1 MKNLLFN
8 VSESLQFTVGDGI
21 RVLVNSPIKN
31 IRLSRQIY
39 VFGHELSSL
48 SLKSEAAYEYRRCII
63 TSRILVELSN
73 SRALSKITG
82 IFHKKFDSNMLVN
95 SFSFSIFVIS
105 DLESNDKLNYGTV
118 LRTKGKRNIGIL
130 SDYDLFS
137 DILVNDDERHSRP
150 YTKVTKFYDTVI
162 NLVHRNNA
170 AKVKQWVKT
179 WAISLN

>member
-1 MKNLLFN
+1 VKNLLFN

-63 TSRILVELSN
+63 TSRILLELSN

-95 SFSFSIFVIS
+95 SFSFPIFVIS
-105 DLESNDKLNYGTV
+105 DLGSNDKLNYGTV
-118 LRTKGKRNIGIL
+118 LRTKRKRNIGLL

-137 DILVNDDERHSRP
+137 DILVSDEERP
-150 YTKVTKFYDTVI
+150 IRTYAKVTKFYDTAI
-162 NLVHRNNA
+162 NFVHRNNA

>member
-1 MKNLLFN
+1 M
-8 VSESLQFTVGDGI
+8 GDGI

-31 IRLSRQIY
+31 IRLSRKIY
-39 VFGHELSSL
+39 GFGRELSPL
-48 SLKSEAAYEYRRCII
+48 SFKSETAHGYRRCII
-63 TSRILVELSN
+63 TTRILRKLSK
-73 SRALSKITG
+73 SSARSKITD
-82 IFHKKFDSNMLVN
+82 IIHKKFESNMLVN

>member
-8 VSESLQFTVGDGI
+8 VSESFQFTAGDGI
-21 RVLVNSPIKN
+21 RVLANSPIKN